1 MTQYNYRYSPK
12 VLAHRIGDDIPEWVA
27 SLVST
32 RQVIIKKGENE
43 EAVFELPNLIT
54 DDVVSVPMKG
64 VTGDYLV
71 FDGKEYDIVDG
82 KEFEMTYDVIVSNT
96 PGDSEPLGD
105 NTTEGKVSEEKD
117 DTPVMMGV
125 GVITREEMAKKLDE
139 ECKGAILIG
148 DQRSRTMFFPA
159 IIGIDHSKGRVIYDR
174 DAMVQQLYRNSGMTM
189 EEADEHVSYNIE
201 RSLEQ
206 MTNDTNRDHMPLIV
220 ERQECF

>member
-1 MTQYNYRYSPK
+1 MKFNYRYSPK

-32 RQVIIKKGENE
+32 RQVIIKQGENE

-54 DDVVSVPMKG
+54 GDVVSIPMIG
-64 VTGDYLV
+64 ITGDYLV
-71 FDGKEYDIVDG
+71 FDGKTYDIVDG
-82 KEFEMTYDVIVSNT
+82 TEFEMTYDVIDANT
-96 PGDSEPLGD
+96 SRDSEPLGD
-105 NTTEGKVSEEKD
+105 NTTEGKGSEEKD

-125 GVITREEMAKKLDE
+125 GVITKDEMAKKLDE

-148 DQRSRTMFFPA
+148 DQRNRAMFFPA
-159 IIGIDHSKGRVIYDR
+159 IIGIDYAKGRVIYDR
-174 DAMVQQLYRNSGMTM
+174 DAIVQQLYRHGGMTM

-201 RSLEQ
+201 RSLEY
-206 MTNDTNRDHMPLIV
+206 MTNDTNKDHMPLIV

>member
-1 MTQYNYRYSPK
+1 MKFNYRYSPK
-12 VLAHRIGDDIPEWVA
+12 ILAHRIGDDIPEWVA

-43 EAVFELPNLIT
+43 DAIFELPNLIT

-64 VTGDYLV
+64 MTGDYLV
-71 FDGKEYDIVDG
+71 FDGKTYDIVDG
-82 KEFEMTYDVIVSNT
+82 TEFEMTYDVIDTNT
-96 PGDSEPLGD
+96 SRDSEPLGD
-105 NTTEGKVSEEKD
+105 NTTEGKGSEEKD

-125 GVITREEMAKKLDE
+125 GVITKDEMAKKLDE

-148 DQRSRTMFFPA
+148 DQRNRMMFFPA
-159 IIGIDHSKGRVIYDR
+159 IIGIDHAKRRVIYDR
-174 DAMVQQLYRNSGMTM
+174 DAIVQQLYRYGGMTI

-201 RSLEQ
+201 RSLEY
-206 MTNDTNRDHMPLIV
+206 MTNDTNKDHMPLIV